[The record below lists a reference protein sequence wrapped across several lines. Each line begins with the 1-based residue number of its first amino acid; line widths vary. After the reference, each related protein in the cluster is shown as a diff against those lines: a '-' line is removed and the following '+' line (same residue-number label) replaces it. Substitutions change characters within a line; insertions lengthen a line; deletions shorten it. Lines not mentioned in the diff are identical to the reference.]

1 MSKLRNFIG
10 LESGE
15 KSICRVGVGEPG
27 AASQRPGGLHA
38 GLGDCLGV
46 SGHGLRHGRQ
56 GGEAGRAAQAVQG
69 WDLRF
74 VFDVRYY
81 DTIHYYKIIYI

>member
-1 MSKLRNFIG
+1 M
-10 LESGE
+10 ESGE

-27 AASQRPGGLHA
+27 AASQRPGGIYA

-46 SGHGLRHGRQ
+46 PGHGSRHGRQ

-69 WDLRF
+69 GVLRS
-74 VFDVRYY
+74 
-81 DTIHYYKIIYI
+81 IK